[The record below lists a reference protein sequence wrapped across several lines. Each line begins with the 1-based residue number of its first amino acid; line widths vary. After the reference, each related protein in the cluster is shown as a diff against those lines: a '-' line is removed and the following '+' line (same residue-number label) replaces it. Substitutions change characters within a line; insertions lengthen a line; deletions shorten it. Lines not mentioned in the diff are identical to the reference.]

1 MRFRQFAVPVVAAL
15 VVVGSVVAASTA
27 IPAGNLV
34 QNAGAEAGPGQTSL
48 SNADAPKFIPPG
60 WEWTT
65 APEKDAGFVAAQ
77 YGAHPY
83 FPSKAV
89 SAQIAGGKNFLWAG
103 YPLQRSTAT
112 QTIDVSSSATDIDAG
127 GVKACLSGYLGS
139 LKKNP
144 DSSIQLAL
152 ELLSADGAALGRL
165 ALPAVRGASLAET
178 TLLRRAGE
186 RIVPAN
192 TRQLRVVL
200 TGQRP
205 VSGGAIYGYA
215 DNISAALTKGAC
227 EPVLAVKCVNKALVA
242 DVTPS
247 TVARTQRVRF
257 AVKGGA
263 RTKQA
268 ADASAPYSGRFTMD
282 GLTGALT
289 VTATVSQAGSGPIVL
304 TKKSRRC

>member
-1 MRFRQFAVPVVAAL
+1 MTFRSIAGAVIAGL
-15 VVVGSVVAASTA
+15 VVVGSVVAASVA
-27 IPAGNLV
+27 LPAGNLV
-34 QNAGAEAGPGQTSL
+34 QNGGGEAGPGQTST
-48 SNADAPKFIPPG
+48 SNLNAPKFIPPG
-60 WEWTT
+60 WEWV
-65 APEKDAGFVAAQ
+65 AVPEKDAGFVAAQ

-112 QTIDVSSSATDIDAG
+112 QTIDVSSSGADIDAG

-152 ELLSADGAALGRL
+152 ELLSAEGASLGRL
-165 ALPAVRGASLAET
+165 ALAPVRGASLAET
-178 TLLRRAGE
+178 TLLRRSGE
-186 RIVPAN
+186 RVVPAN

-215 DNISAALTKGAC
+215 DNISVALTKGAC
-227 EPVLAVKCVNKALVA
+227 DPVLAVKCVSKALVA
-242 DVTPS
+242 EVTPS

-268 ADASAPYSGRFTMD
+268 ADARAPYSGRFTMD
-282 GLTGALT
+282 GLTGGLT

-304 TKKSRRC
+304 TKRSRRC